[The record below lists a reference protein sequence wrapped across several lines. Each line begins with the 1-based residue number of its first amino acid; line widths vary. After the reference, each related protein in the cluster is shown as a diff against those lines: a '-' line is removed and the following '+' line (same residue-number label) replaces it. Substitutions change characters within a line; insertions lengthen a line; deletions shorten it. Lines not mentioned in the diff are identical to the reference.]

1 MGHILLD
8 SKTFAAIKHQIG
20 QVKAKVSELKLHF
33 KMNELLLAGCAQ
45 DQSSHDAL
53 FDEVPHRAMTYH
65 ALQTIRDMNYE
76 LTYEQLYDELSY
88 RIEDARYPQTP

>member
-1 MGHILLD
+1 
-8 SKTFAAIKHQIG
+8 
-20 QVKAKVSELKLHF
+20 
-33 KMNELLLAGCAQ
+33 MNELLLAGCTQ
-45 DQSSHDAL
+45 DQSSYDAL
-53 FDEVPHRAMTYH
+53 FDEVSHGAMTYN